1 MFKIDNT
8 LIEETSPAYVIA
20 EIGHN
25 HQGDLEKC
33 KEMFRSA
40 KECGAHS
47 VKLQK
52 RNNKKIF
59 TSKAYNQFYD
69 NRNSYGETYG
79 AHREFL
85 EFDQEQFKELIDYA
99 NQLEITFFST
109 AFDFES
115 ADILEELNIPAYK
128 IASFDITHTPLLEHI
143 AKKGKPIIL
152 STGGCEMDD
161 IRRAYEAISPINSNL
176 SILQCT
182 SCYPS
187 KFSELDLNVITTLK
201 KEFPDIVVGFSGH
214 DSGIA
219 MAVAA
224 YVLGAK
230 IIEKH
235 FTLNRAN
242 KGTDHAF
249 SLEPIGLKK
258 MCRDLSRCF
267 EAMGDGTKKVYEA
280 EIKPRMK
287 MAKKIVAARDLENGH
302 VLRPE
307 DLDFRSPGDGMPP
320 YQLDLLV
327 GKALNRSISCEEPFS
342 LDHV

>member
-1 MFKIDNT
+1 LK
-8 LIEETSPAYVIA
+8 
-20 EIGHN
+20 
-25 HQGDLEKC
+25 
-33 KEMFRSA
+33 
-40 KECGAHS
+40 
-47 VKLQK
+47 
-52 RNNKKIF
+52 
-59 TSKAYNQFYD
+59 
-69 NRNSYGETYG
+69 
-79 AHREFL
+79 
-85 EFDQEQFKELIDYA
+85 
-99 NQLEITFFST
+99 
-109 AFDFES
+109 
-115 ADILEELNIPAYK
+115 
-128 IASFDITHTPLLEHI
+128 HI

-152 STGGCEMDD
+152 STGGCDMSD
-161 IRRAYEAISPINSNL
+161 IRRAYDAIMPINQNM

-187 KFSELDLNVITTLK
+187 KFNELDLRVIQTLK
-201 KEFPDIVVGFSGH
+201 ELFPDIIIGFSGH

-258 MCRDLSRCF
+258 MCRDLKRCY
-267 EAMGDGTKKVYEA
+267 EAMGDGTKKIYED

-287 MAKKIVAARDLENGH
+287 MAKKIVAARNLTAGH
-302 VLRPE
+302 IVAYE

-320 YQLDLLV
+320 YEYELIV
-327 GKALNRSISCEEPFS
+327 GKTLNRDISFEEPFS
-342 LDHV
+342 LDFFK